1 MNNLKVF
8 PFIRKIHCFSIVSL
22 IAFNSLTACSP
33 DSSNQT
39 SKSAAKENSASEP
52 AGTEISKVG
61 EASWYGPGFEGQ
73 KTASGEI
80 FMADRIMAAS
90 PDLPLG
96 SKAEVTNLENNKKTE
111 VRISDRGPYAKGRIL
126 DLSQGAAK
134 ELGMI
139 NKGKARVKVV
149 VKHKPKKARKN
160 KVSSK
165 RQSSLKKEK

>member
-8 PFIRKIHCFSIVSL
+8 HFIRKINYFFIVSL
-22 IAFNSLTACSP
+22 IAFNGLTACSP

-52 AGTEISKVG
+52 AGTEIKIVG

-80 FMADRIMAAS
+80 FMADKIMAAS

-111 VRISDRGPYAKGRIL
+111 VRINDRGPYAKGRIL
-126 DLSQGAAK
+126 DLSRGAAK

-139 NKGKARVKVV
+139 KKGKARVKVV
-149 VKHKPKKARKN
+149 VKRKPKTVRKK
-160 KVSSK
+160 KVSK
-165 RQSSLKKEK
+165 KQSSLKKDK